1 MKRTRGSGLSF
12 CVVIE
17 DARAEGW
24 PPGRSVPWMAAW
36 NGAVTGASLTVELDW
51 AHVVLPDN

>member
-1 MKRTRGSGLSF
+1 MSF